1 MAAFDEGDRPAG
13 ATPSTSSLGG
23 RVTFSSHGRPW
34 MIVMKPT
41 RWGKAIDRALV
52 RWTGFSLI
60 SFEFAKAAGRP
71 YHRDHL
77 LLTSIG
83 WRTGALRTSCL
94 PFYRYG
100 EELVV
105 CGTKG
110 GGPTDPYWARNLAA
124 EPRCWVRIDRC
135 QIPGTARVSTGAERA
150 SVFEAV
156 ADQHPDL
163 RRYQEQTAQL
173 GRDVPL
179 VLIALN
185 QAWDSARPPVRAG
198 PGPAA

>member
-1 MAAFDEGDRPAG
+1 MAASDEDDRQAGTAPATG
-13 ATPSTSSLGG
+13 SLGG
-23 RVTFSSHGRPW
+23 RVMFSSHGRPW
-34 MIVMKPT
+34 MIVLKPT
-41 RWGKAIDRALV
+41 RRGKAIDRALV

-83 WRTGALRTSCL
+83 WQTGALRTSCL

-110 GGPTDPYWARNLAA
+110 GGPDDPYWARNLAA
-124 EPRCWVRIDRC
+124 EPRCWVRVNRR
-135 QIPGTARVSTGAERA
+135 QVPATARVSTGAERA

-163 RRYQEQTAQL
+163 RRYQEQTTQL

-179 VLIALN
+179 VLIAVN
-185 QAWDSARPPVRAG
+185 QPRD
-198 PGPAA
+198 PAAAP

>member
-1 MAAFDEGDRPAG
+1 MAAIDKGAGQEGAPTATSSFD
-13 ATPSTSSLGG
+13 ATTASLGG

-34 MIVMKPT
+34 MIVLKPT
-41 RWGKAIDRALV
+41 RRGKAIDRALV

-83 WRTGALRTSCL
+83 WRTGNLVTSCL

-110 GGPTDPYWARNLAA
+110 GGPTDPYWTRNLEA
-124 EPRCWVRIDRC
+124 EPRCWLRINRR
-135 QIPGTARVSTGAERA
+135 QAPATARVSTGTERA
-150 SVFEAV
+150 QVFETV

-163 RRYQEQTAQL
+163 RRYQAQTAQL

-179 VLIALN
+179 VLLTVKP
-185 QAWDSARPPVRAG
+185 S
-198 PGPAA
+198 

>member
-1 MAAFDEGDRPAG
+1 MAGSDEGGPEAG
-13 ATPSTSSLGG
+13 MTPSTGSLGG
-23 RVTFSSHGRPW
+23 RVAFSSHGRPW

-41 RWGKAIDRALV
+41 RWGKAVDRALV

-60 SFEFAKAAGRP
+60 SFEFAQAAGRP

-94 PFYRYG
+94 PFYRFG

-110 GGPTDPYWARNLAA
+110 GGPTDPYWVRNLEV
-124 EPRCWVRIDRC
+124 EPRCWVRINRR
-135 QIPGTARVSTGAERA
+135 QVPARARVSAGPERDD
-150 SVFEAV
+150 VFEVV

-163 RRYQEQTAQL
+163 RRYQEQTEQL

-179 VLIALN
+179 VLIAVH
-185 QAWDSARPPVRAG
+185 QP
-198 PGPAA
+198 